1 MDHGWTL
8 KAKIFF
14 YMDCRKMLIWSCSHQ
29 DLWNR
34 KMSYVFQ
41 AMRNHLFTLGAKI
54 KLISR
59 KQVPNEISKSSG
71 LIWNVSKMI

>member
-1 MDHGWTL
+1 MGGLLRRKYFFTWIA
-8 KAKIFF
+8 AKCS
-14 YMDCRKMLIWSCSHQ
+14 YGVVLIKICGIV
-29 DLWNR
+29 
-34 KMSYVFQ
+34 KCSYVFQ

-71 LIWNVSKMI
+71 LIWNDSKMI